1 MKKIIFF
8 ICIVSLVFTVQLI
21 SAQTIV
27 KIKDL
32 PKSEYTINVYQVFGF
47 QEGYEGYKVVYVD
60 NNNKPQYLYLPVEM
74 RENYRIYKPEISTG
88 QQNFIIIW
96 KKGGRVERVEWFM
109 PRAINYELP
118 NFSIKPF
125 GEQDKDVFKAIVD
138 SGQLVL
144 GEISGAKPQI
154 TAPGG
159 Q

>member
-8 ICIVSLVFTVQLI
+8 ICIFSLAFTVQLI

-27 KIKDL
+27 KIGDL
-32 PKSEYTINVYQVFGF
+32 PKSEYSINVYQVFGF
-47 QEGYEGYKVVYVD
+47 QEGYEGYKVVYID